1 MSNRL
6 TYKNIFIDSKYR
18 TEQSKSSSDFSIE
31 LNENLET
38 PEGTR
43 MYVTDISIG
52 AVWKTTEVGFYE
64 YMYVMVFNG
73 DTLVKNFRHY
83 LGNKVYFAEQ
93 LCFDIVE
100 GMNNNTTDLTA
111 GGIFVY
117 SYSSATRTVEIKV
130 KDGLP
135 YTIKIPTD
143 DELENYVNGIWDSVS
158 AP

>member
-6 TYKNIFIDSKYR
+6 TYKKIFIDSKYR

-83 LGNKVYFAEQ
+83 LGNKYI
-93 LCFDIVE
+93 LPS
-100 GMNNNTTDLTA
+100 
-111 GGIFVY
+111 
-117 SYSSATRTVEIKV
+117 SYALILWKV
-130 KDGLP
+130 
-135 YTIKIPTD
+135 
-143 DELENYVNGIWDSVS
+143 
-158 AP
+158 